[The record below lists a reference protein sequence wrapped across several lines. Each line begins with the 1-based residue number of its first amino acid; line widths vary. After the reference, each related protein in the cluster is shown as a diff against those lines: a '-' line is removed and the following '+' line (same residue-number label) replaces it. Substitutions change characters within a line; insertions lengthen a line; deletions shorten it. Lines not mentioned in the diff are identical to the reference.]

1 MIDCGFPEFLENGFV
16 THSDT
21 LYGAEASYWCRRGF
35 RLINGDSSQKCTRA
49 GVWSGRKPICKGFHS
64 SIYILVLA
72 SHFFKRYP
80 MKMFSKDLM
89 HSQPTC
95 YHIFQN
101 DQVTTNK
108 MVQEKTPLPSTV
120 VNTFPHGAFCFV
132 LAKKITF

>member
-1 MIDCGFPEFLENGFV
+1 MLSFGDQVRNCGIMGDWRGSAPICKRKSCLPSEFTLIWKLVNFYFLHVFFQRRFSISVIDCGFPEFLENGFV

-72 SHFFKRYP
+72 SHFF
-80 MKMFSKDLM
+80 
-89 HSQPTC
+89 
-95 YHIFQN
+95 
-101 DQVTTNK
+101 
-108 MVQEKTPLPSTV
+108 
-120 VNTFPHGAFCFV
+120 
-132 LAKKITF
+132 